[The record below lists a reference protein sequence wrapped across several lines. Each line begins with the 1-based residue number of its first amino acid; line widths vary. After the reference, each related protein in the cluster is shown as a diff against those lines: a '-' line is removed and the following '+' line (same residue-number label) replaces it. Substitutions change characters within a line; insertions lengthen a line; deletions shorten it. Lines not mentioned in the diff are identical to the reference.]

1 MLTLPWEE
9 DIVSAIIGVMKN
21 TELTDSLAVL
31 NLTQADLAA
40 RLGVTARTVRR
51 WQAGEQPVPTW
62 VVEVL
67 DAWRQ
72 LHAHNLPWGADLESI
87 WYGNDDQIRRHQA
100 HDKALAALRQ
110 RVKARGGPAAPWRIN
125 LPERSATLG
134 PMTVRFYKLASNSF
148 SLANYRRGDV
158 PPDARRDQPLIED
171 AVVAFSDAVSA
182 ARTARPN
189 QAWDE

>member
-1 MLTLPWEE
+1 MTNIKLTKL
-9 DIVSAIIGVMKN
+9 
-21 TELTDSLAVL
+21 LAQL

-51 WQAGEQPVPTW
+51 WQAGEQSIPTW

-72 LHAHNLPWGADLESI
+72 LHASGLPWGADLESI
-87 WYGNDDQIRRHQA
+87 WYGDDDQVRRHQE
-100 HDKALAALRQ
+100 HDKELVALRERVKA

-125 LPERSATLG
+125 LRERSATLG

-148 SLANYRRGDV
+148 SLQNYRRGDV
-158 PPDARRDQPLIED
+158 PPDARRDRPLIED
-171 AVVAFSDAVSA
+171 AVFAFSEAVSA

>member
-1 MLTLPWEE
+1 M
-9 DIVSAIIGVMKN
+9 IN
-21 TELTDSLAVL
+21 TELTNCLAML

-40 RLGVTARTVRR
+40 RLGIAARTVRR
-51 WQAGEQPVPTW
+51 WQAGDQPIPTW

-67 DAWRQ
+67 DVWRQ
-72 LHAHNLPWGADLESI
+72 LHACGLPWGADLESI
-87 WYGNDDQIRRHQA
+87 WYGDDDQVRRHQD
-100 HDKALAALRQ
+100 HDKALAALLR

-125 LPERSATLG
+125 LRERSATLG

-158 PPDARRDQPLIED
+158 PPDARRDQLLIED
-171 AVVAFSDAVSA
+171 AVVAFSEAVSA